1 MDRNFDGTEIF
12 VLLEILKVERL
23 KGVPRYDIFLINR
36 QIRDSSLLWL
46 LLILLRFSG
55 EGKKW
60 ESRFFFFRNTR
71 QRLTRIRR

>member
-36 QIRDSSLLWL
+36 QIRDSLLWL
-46 LLILLRFSG
+46 LLILIRG
-55 EGKKW
+55 GGRKKW

>member
-12 VLLEILKVERL
+12 VFLEIFRRL

-36 QIRDSSLLWL
+36 QIRDSLLWL
-46 LLILLRFSG
+46 LLILIRG
-55 EGKKW
+55 GGRKKW

>member
-36 QIRDSSLLWL
+36 QIRDSSLLRL
-46 LLILLRFSG
+46 LLILI
-55 EGKKW
+55 
-60 ESRFFFFRNTR
+60 
-71 QRLTRIRR
+71 Q

>member
-12 VLLEILKVERL
+12 VFLEIFRRL

>member
-12 VLLEILKVERL
+12 VLLEIFRRL

>member
-12 VLLEILKVERL
+12 VLLEIFRRL

-36 QIRDSSLLWL
+36 QIRDSLLWL
-46 LLILLRFSG
+46 LLILIRG
-55 EGKKW
+55 GGRKKW

>member
-36 QIRDSSLLWL
+36 QIRDSLLWL
-46 LLILLRFSG
+46 LLILIRG
-55 EGKKW
+55 GGRKKW
-60 ESRFFFFRNTR
+60 ESRFFFF
-71 QRLTRIRR
+71 